1 VNEVQLIRAQLGR
14 ERQHAAEVVRACAD
28 ALSGSGPRGSERL
41 AAVEAFRQA
50 GVEYIAWILS
60 RFEERDQ
67 VFHDLLRKRFAAEDP
82 NRRAVEAAL
91 GLPGSSREALTKLE
105 TALRSADSAN
115 DAWMDFLR
123 FFSGAWSTRR
133 DEIDR
138 LFERQAKVTDWRTVS
153 DIDADSIVDE
163 RGRYARVKAT
173 LPPGIEIPTAAT

>member
-1 VNEVQLIRAQLGR
+1 MNEVQLIRAQLSL

-28 ALSGSGPRGSERL
+28 ALAGAGPKGAERQ
-41 AAVEAFRQA
+41 AAVAAFRQA
-50 GVEYIAWILS
+50 GVEYLAWILS

-82 NRRAVEAAL
+82 DRRAVEAAL
-91 GLPGSSREALTKLE
+91 ALPGSSREALTKLE
-105 TALRSADSAN
+105 TALGGASDSA
-115 DAWMDFLR
+115 WVDFLR
-123 FFSGAWSTRR
+123 FFSGAWSARR

-138 LFERQAKVTDWRTVS
+138 LFERQAKVADWRTVS

-173 LPPGIEIPTAAT
+173 LPAGTEIPTARNP

>member
-1 VNEVQLIRAQLGR
+1 MNEVQLIRAQLSL
-14 ERQHAAEVVRACAD
+14 ERQHAAEVARACAD
-28 ALSGSGPRGSERL
+28 ALASSGPPGSERQ

-50 GVEYIAWILS
+50 GVEYLAWILS

-82 NRRAVEAAL
+82 DRRAVEVAL
-91 GLPGSSREALTKLE
+91 ALSGSSREALTKLE
-105 TALRSADSAN
+105 TALRGANESA
-115 DAWMDFLR
+115 WTDFLR
-123 FFSGAWSTRR
+123 FFSGAWSSRR

-153 DIDADSIVDE
+153 DIDADSIVEE

-173 LPPGIEIPTAAT
+173 LPAGIEIPTATRT